1 MPMAM
6 RGAGVNAFS
15 SLGATS
21 QAGQVGLRAR
31 LVDEDESGGIPTQL
45 SSPPRSARPRDV
57 RAALFAGSERLFL
70 YVSPNPSK
78 A

>member
-6 RGAGVNAFS
+6 RGAGVNALS
-15 SLGATS
+15 VLGATS

-31 LVDEDESGGIPTQL
+31 LVDEDESGRIPTEL
-45 SSPPRSARPRDV
+45 SSAPCSACPRDV
-57 RAALFAGSERLFL
+57 RAVLFAGSECLFL
-70 YVSPNPSK
+70 YVSPIPSK